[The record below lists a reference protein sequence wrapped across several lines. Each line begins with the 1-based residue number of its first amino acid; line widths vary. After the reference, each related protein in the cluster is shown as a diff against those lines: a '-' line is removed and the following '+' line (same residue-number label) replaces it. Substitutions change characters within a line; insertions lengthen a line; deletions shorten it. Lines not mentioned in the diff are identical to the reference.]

1 MAAKSGVKRVAACVL
16 WAASQAALAQ
26 PAAVPAPAVSVP
38 AYPVKTV
45 RVIASQSAGGG
56 VDAVAR
62 LVASRLAESFGQT
75 VIVDNRAGANGSLA
89 AEITAKAPP
98 DGYTIMLGAAGNL
111 GVNRFFIKQM
121 TYDPFTELTP
131 VTLAISGGS
140 VLVVHPALPVKSVK
154 EFIAL
159 ARTRPD
165 TLAYG
170 SSGVGGAGHMAA
182 ALFQSLTQTRML
194 HVPYKGGAPAMVD
207 LIAGQV
213 QFSFSSAPTAMP
225 NMTSGRLRALAVTT
239 AKRSKILPALPTIA
253 EAGVPGYDAHTWYGF
268 VVTGKT
274 PQPIV
279 ARLNKEIVQI
289 LNRPDA
295 VDTLF
300 KVGLEPWTSTPEAFG
315 AYIKSEVDKWGRIIR
330 EIGIT
335 AN

>member
-1 MAAKSGVKRVAACVL
+1 
-16 WAASQAALAQ
+16 
-26 PAAVPAPAVSVP
+26 
-38 AYPVKTV
+38 VKTI

-98 DGYTIMLGAAGNL
+98 DGYTLMLGAAGNL

-121 TYDPFTELTP
+121 TYDPFAELAP
-131 VTLAISGGS
+131 VTSAISSGS
-140 VLVVHPALPVKSVK
+140 VLVVHPSLPAASVK
-154 EFIAL
+154 AFIAL
-159 ARTRPD
+159 ARNRPD

-182 ALFQSLTQTRML
+182 ALFQSMTQTRLL

-213 QFSFSSAPTAMP
+213 QLSFSSAPTAMP
-225 NMTSGRLRALAVTT
+225 NMASGRLRALAVTT
-239 AKRSKILPALPTIA
+239 AKRSKILPALPTVA

-274 PQPIV
+274 PLPIIS
-279 ARLNKEIVQI
+279 RLNREIVHI

-295 VDTLF
+295 VNTLF
-300 KVGLEPWTSTPEAFG
+300 KMGLEPWTSTPEAFG
-315 AYIKSEVDKWGRIIR
+315 AYIKSEVEKWGRIIR